1 MNSNFQ
7 KSPIQLKQLSE
18 KSPISCF
25 KSGAVSNSNIISRSQ
40 FPIIETEEKKVIVR
54 TNIYEPNDDNL
65 GSKPQFCV
73 VTEVIRRSPNISF
86 DLPRNSFNDPKN
98 FSFNQ
103 IIPEQPINQSFQIKS
118 INIHL
123 SESKSKNYER
133 GKNSNN
139 YKLLIKRIASQLKKK
154 VHPPTQGFFYFAFQK
169 GEYPINIIRKIKVQI
184 INHSIHLNNNIFSL
198 YNQKYIKYRELIK
211 RMASLLKRTMKNIK
225 FWENQ
230 KYSNNNTQINVQ
242 NSNNIINVKISENN
256 LNNKNNPKEAPNI
269 NNNTNKIPNNKSKN
283 VDKNIYRKNNA
294 QNKNNNNQKNIKI
307 NSNGSHNNFKTLIK
321 SNTNS
326 HNNHE
331 KSNPKTNTMKINSY
345 HLNINNNNK
354 MNQKIK
360 PFLSNKDN
368 KMIIK
373 NPSLNKTLVENKE
386 KKKNLGNNNPSFN
399 NHFKIEDNSLNSV
412 EDLNKKIVN
421 VNNNIINEINKENEL
436 LKIEGQIA
444 QISEGKKIDI
454 IKHDDINLLKKDNIL
469 VQQSIINN
477 NIAEKPNVQ
486 DNLDIINTQSE
497 PILYTY
503 EENEKDIEMKNKF
516 EKINSC
522 TIKNN
527 EANINSKLNTNLEI
541 NNNKLNINTD
551 FFQDNNNFNMKSIE
565 LNNKKEDTN
574 KKKFINMKIITS
586 DNKRLSYDN
595 IPKTNKINEN
605 IIDSSLKKERISFNS
620 RKKLGKKIEIK
631 LSVFKKNEEKN
642 NISINNKENIKTKD
656 NIQKVN
662 LSARTNED
670 NKCEI
675 NAYQNNIKEN
685 SLHEQISF
693 VNEFYMLLNNNNI
706 NIIFNIPFS
715 NDEKGQNLLKQNTF
729 WEKYIQYLY
738 NSYLINNNKISFF
751 SFIQI
756 IEQYFLWCENKS
768 CEINLGFKKKFI
780 DIVNKL
786 YTMEEIF
793 QFLSMNKLNNLDE
806 LFKKYE
812 ILNKN
817 INMNYKY
824 SKEIEIKLDNNSHKC
839 NCDICK
845 NEIACINRVSEINKN
860 LIVGV
865 NTDNIFLAGSIKQ
878 NNKKE
883 KETKQIK
890 NNKTNNIFTK
900 SKTLLSFECSYNY
913 IPKPKTEL
921 IENIKKSQSLKKI
934 NSQDKSSNKSGDK
947 NKSKK
952 NEKHDDLSL
961 ENNKIDDYLE
971 IIKLSD
977 EEEEEE
983 KKINKKKINKKKEK
997 NSKKISKKEEIK
1009 SDSESEEEKL
1019 KNKKNRKKS
1028 RSKKKIKI
1036 EISDSEN
1043 DDNSSDSEKNK
1054 KSKIQYPKK
1063 KNRKK
1068 KGKK

>member
-1 MNSNFQ
+1 M
-7 KSPIQLKQLSE
+7 
-18 KSPISCF
+18 
-25 KSGAVSNSNIISRSQ
+25 
-40 FPIIETEEKKVIVR
+40 
-54 TNIYEPNDDNL
+54 
-65 GSKPQFCV
+65 
-73 VTEVIRRSPNISF
+73 
-86 DLPRNSFNDPKN
+86 
-98 FSFNQ
+98 
-103 IIPEQPINQSFQIKS
+103 
-118 INIHL
+118 
-123 SESKSKNYER
+123 
-133 GKNSNN
+133 
-139 YKLLIKRIASQLKKK
+139 
-154 VHPPTQGFFYFAFQK
+154 
-169 GEYPINIIRKIKVQI
+169 
-184 INHSIHLNNNIFSL
+184 
-198 YNQKYIKYRELIK
+198 
-211 RMASLLKRTMKNIK
+211 
-225 FWENQ
+225 
-230 KYSNNNTQINVQ
+230 
-242 NSNNIINVKISENN
+242 
-256 LNNKNNPKEAPNI
+256 
-269 NNNTNKIPNNKSKN
+269 
-283 VDKNIYRKNNA
+283 
-294 QNKNNNNQKNIKI
+294 
-307 NSNGSHNNFKTLIK
+307 
-321 SNTNS
+321 
-326 HNNHE
+326 
-331 KSNPKTNTMKINSY
+331 
-345 HLNINNNNK
+345 
-354 MNQKIK
+354 
-360 PFLSNKDN
+360 
-368 KMIIK
+368 
-373 NPSLNKTLVENKE
+373 
-386 KKKNLGNNNPSFN
+386 
-399 NHFKIEDNSLNSV
+399 
-412 EDLNKKIVN
+412 NKKIVN

-469 VQQSIINN
+469 VQQSIINNN

-574 KKKFINMKIITS
+574 KKKFINMKIISS

-693 VNEFYMLLNNNNI
+693 INEFYMLLSNNNI

-921 IENIKKSQSLKKI
+921 IENIKKSRSLKKI

-1028 RSKKKIKI
+1028 RPKKKIKI

-1054 KSKIQYPKK
+1054 KAKIQYPKK